1 MKYWSFIV
9 VSFLTIGLIFAGC
22 SSDDKGT
29 NSNGGDQ
36 LIEESIGP
44 AGGTIEMTGEAA
56 LEIPVGAVVDTVD
69 FSMEEND
76 SPEALGGTSDFVST
90 VVTIGPA
97 GTQFN
102 IPATITIDY
111 NESNL
116 GGGSEDDITIYTN
129 DGDGWVALTTTVDT
143 DSNRASAEVTH
154 LSDFGAGVD
163 TVSTEAEGIFT
174 ALTVHRGV
182 VYVEYE
188 RQVMKIRTDFLMAWF
203 DSTWAPCEPEKSC
216 HPDSVHCNEY
226 VLEWSN
232 QEDVYKYMQLVETE
246 FLELGETYTYHVYG
260 NDEVPS
266 LDADIEFPQYEPVL
280 TDPTMNDTL
289 SLSGFDI
296 SWDGGGGG
304 TLSLALMTTTGDT
317 SVLGVFLDTEN
328 DGSHTYT
335 ASDLNNLTPGAYVI
349 VLNMFNYENIDAEG
363 YDPRSFIEA
372 MVTNS
377 TMIYLE
383 E

>member
-1 MKYWSFIV
+1 M
-9 VSFLTIGLIFAGC
+9 
-22 SSDDKGT
+22 
-29 NSNGGDQ
+29 
-36 LIEESIGP
+36 
-44 AGGTIEMTGEAA
+44 
-56 LEIPVGAVVDTVD
+56 
-69 FSMEEND
+69 
-76 SPEALGGTSDFVST
+76 ST
-90 VVTIGPA
+90 VINIGPA
-97 GTQFN
+97 GTQFA
-102 IPATITIDY
+102 IPATITVDY
-111 NESNL
+111 SESNL

-129 DGDGWVALTTTVDT
+129 DGGGWAALMTTVDT

-163 TVSTEAEGIFT
+163 TSSTEAEGIFT
-174 ALTVHRGV
+174 ALTAQRGV
-182 VYVEYE
+182 VYVEYG
-188 RQVMKIRTDFLMAWF
+188 QQGMVVRTDFLMAWF

-216 HPDSVHCNEY
+216 YPDSVHCNEY

-232 QEDVYKYMQLVETE
+232 QTNVYEYMQLVEPE

-266 LDADIEFPQYEPVL
+266 LDADIEFPEYEPVL
-280 TDPTMNDTL
+280 TDPIMNDTL

-328 DGSHTYT
+328 DGSHTFT
-335 ASDLNNLTPGAYVI
+335 ASDLSNLTPGAYVI
-349 VLNMFNYENIDAEG
+349 VLNIFNYKNINAEG

-372 MVTNS
+372 MITNS
-377 TMIYLE
+377 TMIYLRE
-383 E
+383 